1 MTSFLTAARVAPQGK
16 PAQASQDTRRLRLFS
31 GTSNQDLARE
41 IGAYLGVPDGPRV
54 IKRFADGELYIQI
67 QESIRGCDVF
77 LIQPTCAP
85 VNDHLMELLI
95 MVDACKR
102 ASARQVTAVVPYYG
116 YARADRKTA
125 GRESIT
131 AKLVANLLAKS
142 GVDRV
147 LAMDLHSAQI
157 QGYFDIPCDHIY
169 GSPVLVDYLTTRNL
183 GELVVVSP
191 DVGGVARAR
200 AFAKQLGD
208 APLAIID
215 KRRSAHNVAES
226 LTVIGDVAGKTAVL
240 IDDMIDTGGTI
251 SQGAKL
257 LRKSGAA
264 RVLACATHAV
274 FSPPAV
280 ERLSEPGL
288 FEEVIVTNSIPL
300 SDDRRFPQLQVLS
313 VAKMLGETIWRIHEE
328 SSVSSMFR

>member
-1 MTSFLTAARVAPQGK
+1 MTLTSFLTAANTDQDSVNH
-16 PAQASQDTRRLRLFS
+16 DTRRLRLIS
-31 GTSNQDLARE
+31 GSANPALAKE
-41 IGAYLGVPDGPRV
+41 IASYLNINVVPV
-54 IKRFADGELYIQI
+54 VSKRFADGELYVQI
-67 QESIRGCDVF
+67 QQSIRGCDVF

-85 VNDHLMELLI
+85 VNDSLMELMI

-102 ASARQVTAVVPYYG
+102 ASARQITAVIPYYG

-131 AKLVANLLAKS
+131 AKLSANLLVKS

-169 GSPVLVDYLTTRNL
+169 GSPVLVDYLSNTNL
-183 GELVVVSP
+183 GEVVVVSP

-200 AFAKQLGD
+200 AFAKQMKD

-215 KRRSAHNVAES
+215 KRRSGHNVAES
-226 LTVIGDVAGKTAVL
+226 LTVIGEVANKTAIL

-251 SQGAKL
+251 YAGAEL
-257 LRKSGAA
+257 LRKEGAN
-264 RVLACATHAV
+264 RVIACASHAV
-274 FSPPAV
+274 FSPPAY
-280 ERLSEPGL
+280 ERLSKENL
-288 FEEVIVTNSIPL
+288 FEKVIVTNSIPVP
-300 SDDRRFPQLQVLS
+300 SNKHFSQLEILS
-313 VAKMLGETIWRIHEE
+313 VANMLGEAIWRIHEE

>member
-1 MTSFLTAARVAPQGK
+1 MNRFQTGARSDEENIKLDTS
-16 PAQASQDTRRLRLFS
+16 RLRLFS
-31 GTSNQDLARE
+31 GTSNPQLAKE
-41 IGAYLGVPDGPRV
+41 IATYLGIQDGAL
-54 IKRFADGELYIQI
+54 ICKRFADGELYVQI
-67 QESIRGCDVF
+67 QQSIRGCDVF

-85 VNDHLMELLI
+85 VNDNLMELMI

-102 ASARQVTAVVPYYG
+102 ASARQITAVIPYYG

-131 AKLVANLLAKS
+131 AKLTANLLVKS

-169 GSPVLVDYLTTRNL
+169 GSPILVNHLVNKKL
-183 GELVVVSP
+183 GEVVVVSP

-200 AFAKQLGD
+200 AFAKQMKG

-215 KRRSAHNVAES
+215 KRRAAHNVSKS
-226 LTVIGDVAGKTAVL
+226 LTVIGDVAGKTAIL

-251 SQGAKL
+251 CAGAEL
-257 LRKSGAA
+257 LRKEGAQ
-264 RVLACATHAV
+264 RVIACASHAV
-274 FSPPAV
+274 FSPPAL
-280 ERLSEPGL
+280 ERLSSEGL
-288 FEEVIVTNSIPL
+288 FEQVIVTNSIPV
-300 SDDRRFPQLQVLS
+300 DNQDKFTQLTILS
-313 VAKMLGETIWRIHEE
+313 VADMLGEAIWRIHEE
-328 SSVSSMFR
+328 SSISSMFR